1 MCKTKMATNASEP
14 VSTRPTQSPRTT
26 RPTQPTHFSFPST
39 STSGN
44 YTPASTSS
52 YTQAS
57 SSSASVSSR
66 TSLSSLRQT
75 ISESPHIYSFSE
87 IRRATNNFLLKK
99 YSSSSTNC
107 WRCNLRG
114 RDVVIFQRK
123 FCRKLETHS
132 LRDRLSVICRSHH
145 NSIIKLLG
153 ASISDDYIY
162 LVYEFCNGANLSDCL
177 RNSRNP
183 DFTVLSTWMSRMQI
197 ATDLAHGLDY
207 IHNNTGLNLTLVH
220 NHIKSSSI
228 VITEPSFNA
237 KICHF
242 GTAQLCGETD
252 DDDERNRK
260 ASSFKRESGEIAE
273 IVAEEDKPPIP
284 SLTRSS
290 SKRMQ
295 FEGVRGYMSP
305 EFQATG
311 VPTQK
316 SDVYGLGVVILE
328 LLSGEEPLKY
338 KFDKRHGEFTR
349 TSVIEAARW
358 AVYGSEEEGGGGGGG
373 GGGGREGRLRK
384 WVDRRLKDSF
394 PVDVAERV
402 TRVALECI
410 GEDPDKRPDMGRVS
424 RKISKLYLESKNW
437 VDTMKIP
444 IGISF
449 SLGPR

>member
-1 MCKTKMATNASEP
+1 MSTNASEP
-14 VSTRPTQSPRTT
+14 VSTRPTQSPRT
-26 RPTQPTHFSFPST
+26 RRTQPTHHDPNLSFPST

-44 YTPASTSS
+44 YTLPSTSDS
-52 YTQAS
+52 YTKAS

-66 TSLSSLRQT
+66 TSLSSLRNT
-75 ISESPHIYSFSE
+75 ISENPHIYSFSE
-87 IRRATNNFLLKK
+87 IRSATNNFLLKK

-114 RDVVIFQRK
+114 RDVMIFQRK
-123 FCRKLETHS
+123 FRRKPETYN
-132 LRDRLSVICRSHH
+132 LRERLSVICRSHH

-162 LVYEFCNGANLSDCL
+162 LVYESINGANLSDCL
-177 RNSRNP
+177 RNSKNP
-183 DFTVLSTWMSRMQI
+183 DFTVLSTWMSRIQI

-207 IHNNTGLNLTLVH
+207 IHNNTGLNLNLVH

-228 VITEPSFNA
+228 VVTEPSFNA

-252 DDDERNRK
+252 DDDDDHDHERIRQV
-260 ASSFKRESGEIAE
+260 SSFKRESEIAE
-273 IVAEEDKPPIP
+273 IVEEEDEQQPIP
-284 SLTRSS
+284 TSLTRSS
-290 SKRMQ
+290 SRKMQ

-316 SDVYGLGVVILE
+316 SDVYSLGVVMLE
-328 LLSGEEPLKY
+328 LISGEEPLKY
-338 KFDKRHGEFTR
+338 KLDKSRGEFAR
-349 TSVIEAARW
+349 TSVIDAARSALDGW
-358 AVYGSEEEGGGGGGG
+358 EEGGGGG
-373 GGGGREGRLRK
+373 RLRK
-384 WVDRRLKDSF
+384 FVDRRLKDSF
-394 PVDVAERV
+394 PVDLAMKV
-402 TRVALECI
+402 TRVAMECVD
-410 GEDPDKRPDMGRVS
+410 EDPEKRPDMERVS

-444 IGISF
+444 AGISF